1 MKVAAIVINIFLP
14 GVGTLFVKKWGQAIF
29 QIILAT
35 IALALN
41 LTGIGGLI
49 GLPLGIAVWIW
60 AIVSAISTA
69 VINPVRETRPEW
81 AAGLPLL
88 LTLGLGCAAHAQE
101 MQMEGRTVLV
111 SAFQD
116 YERQALNV
124 SPFSGGSNADVRIAF
139 PELTSAGRF
148 GARGLPRGWAQPDA
162 GTHLDTPPAYRGNIA
177 PNLSWRGTANG
188 RVMATVSLESPGVAA
203 FRAQL
208 RAVLSSG
215 ASIRYFELSS
225 DGGSTLLHEH
235 SIEPSRNASAQ
246 TVTLWSPTME
256 TGRMGVEII
265 LPNPESASGFSLEV
279 PGISV
284 QSRTAGG
291 AASAP
296 DMAFSPRCANHV
308 DAQCSSDTVLRSK
321 AAAVGRILVEKNGQP
336 TFCTGTLINSRAPRV
351 DDLTLGDGPAPYLLT
366 SSNCIATQQEAD
378 SMEVTWFYENSSCGS
393 EGLDHRTATTFG
405 GGELL
410 ATGVAQGSSLIRL
423 RRDLPGGLVYSGWRA
438 SELLTP
444 ANVGA
449 IHHPGGTVKKAAT
462 GQAESHLG
470 QGSLSDAIRVQWDEG
485 AAENGSEGAGLFANG
500 YLVGVLA
507 QPGESCDSGISHF
520 GAFDAFFPRIEG
532 YLLGDHPD
540 NPITATQIAVP
551 ASIRAALYE
560 GDLDY
565 FEIEITQDGKLA
577 VYSEGDTNTKA
588 QLIGGGGLVAEDDDG
603 GLNANFL
610 IEADVTP
617 GTYQIVVR
625 GGGED
630 ENNSVS
636 GEYTLRTSLDN
647 AGPPTAA
654 PTNVRVEREGSSLT
668 VSWDAVPAAA
678 NSGSP
683 ITGYTALAT
692 DSQGQ
697 GESCWAPANMRSCV
711 IAGLRAEVEFSVYV
725 RAANGLGEGPDSSSV
740 SVRIAAASRPGA
752 PPVLEG
758 VKVGIGPDAGTINVE
773 WQPLPKESRTD
784 DLAYKVEALSGEES
798 LSCEAGPTE
807 LSCSVSVPES
817 SVGVEY
823 SVTAYAENAQGA
835 GPRSLPVHVTP
846 LESEDGHPDSWS
858 DANSVKMP
866 SITAANIVNSSDEDW
881 FRVDVLD
888 AGTLYVWT
896 QGETNTTLVRLRSGA
911 FTDLYRIRTALDEL
925 KWDGG
930 GPDSGQGDNLWY
942 YKNVSP
948 GTYYFAVQGATGDYA
963 LHVDLVEDD
972 HGNTY
977 RDATRVA
984 TDSTTPSYLA
994 HGDED
999 WFRVDV
1005 LDAGTLYVWT
1015 QGETNTTLVRLRS
1028 GAFTDLYRIRTAL
1041 DELKWDGGGP
1051 DSGQGDNLWYYKN
1064 VSPGTYY
1071 FAVRGE
1077 YGDTTGD
1084 YSLHVDFVEDDHGN
1098 TYRDATRVATDSTT
1112 PSYLAHG
1119 DEDWFSVEITEAGTL
1134 YVETQGDTNT
1144 AMVPVP
1150 GCRTFCWLWAL
1161 RTEKEDLSWDSG
1173 DNDGGQGSNLKHHAT
1188 LSPGVYY
1195 FAVRG
1200 SNIAGHVSAYQLV
1213 VSFSPT
1219 ESESGFL
1226 PELRLP
1232 WMRKRPAQEEAPK

>member
-41 LTGIGGLI
+41 FTGIGGLI

-88 LTLGLGCAAHAQE
+88 LTIGLAHAAHAQVV
-101 MQMEGRTVLV
+101 MQMEERTIF
-111 SAFQD
+111 AFAFPES
-116 YERQALNV
+116 ERQPPSV
-124 SPFSGGSNADVRIAF
+124 SPYSGGSNADVQITF
-139 PELTSAGRF
+139 PELMSAGRF
-148 GARGLPRGWAQPDA
+148 GARGLPTGWAQPEA
-162 GTHLDTPPAYRGNIA
+162 GTHLDTPPAYRGDIA
-177 PNLSWRGTANG
+177 PNLSWRGTADG
-188 RVMATVSLESPGVAA
+188 RVMATVSLESPDVAA

-215 ASIRYFELSS
+215 ASIRYFELSG

-246 TVTLWSPTME
+246 TVSLWSPTME

-265 LPNPESASGFSLEV
+265 LPNLESASSFSLEV

-284 QSRTAGG
+284 QSRIA

-296 DMAFSPRCANHV
+296 GLAFSPRCANHV

-321 AAAVGRILVEKNGQP
+321 VAAVGRILVEKNGQP
-336 TFCTGTLINSRAPRV
+336 TFCTGTLINSRAPLV
-351 DDLTLGDGPAPYLLT
+351 DDFTLGEGPMPYLLT
-366 SSNCIATQQEAD
+366 SSSCIATQQEAD
-378 SMEVTWFYENSSCGS
+378 SMEVTWFYENSNCGS

-410 ATGVAQGSSLIRL
+410 ATSVAQGSSLIRL

-438 SELLTP
+438 SELLAP
-444 ANVGA
+444 AGVGA
-449 IHHPGGTVKKAAT
+449 IHHPGGAVKKAAT
-462 GQAESHLG
+462 GQAESHVG
-470 QGSLSDAIRVQWDEG
+470 QGSLIDAIRVQWDEG

-500 YLVGVLA
+500 YLVGALA
-507 QPGESCDSGISHF
+507 QSGESCESGISHF
-520 GAFDAFFPRIEG
+520 GAFDAFFPRVEG

-540 NPITATQIAVP
+540 NPLTATQIAVP

-588 QLIGGGGLVAEDDDG
+588 QLIGGGVLVAEDDDG
-603 GLNANFL
+603 GLDTNFL
-610 IEADVTP
+610 IEADVTA

-654 PTNVRVEREGSSLT
+654 PTNVRVEREGGSLT

-678 NSGSP
+678 NSGSR

-697 GESCWAPANMRSCV
+697 GKSCWAPANMRSCV
-711 IAGLRAEVEFSVYV
+711 IAGLRAEVEFSLYV
-725 RAANGLGEGPDSSSV
+725 RAANGLGEGPDSSSIT
-740 SVRIAAASRPGA
+740 VRIPTPNRPGA
-752 PPVLEG
+752 PPPLEG
-758 VKVGIGPDAGTINVE
+758 VKVGIGSDAGTIIVE

-784 DLAYKVEALSGEES
+784 DLAYNVEAVSGEES
-798 LSCEAGPTE
+798 LNCEGGPTE

-846 LESEDGHPDSWS
+846 LEPEDGHPDSWS
-858 DANSVKMP
+858 GAHSVKMP
-866 SITAANIVNSSDEDW
+866 SVTAANVFNADDEDW

-896 QGETNTTLVRLRSGA
+896 QGETDTYFVG
-911 FTDLYRIRTALDEL
+911 YRTAQDEL
-925 KWDGG
+925 AWDGG
-930 GPDSGQGDNLWY
+930 GHNSGAGGNLWV

-948 GTYYFAVQGATGDYA
+948 GTYYFAVRGWGDTGDYS
-963 LHVDLVEDD
+963 LHVDFVEDD

-1015 QGETNTTLVRLRS
+1015 QGETDTYFV
-1028 GAFTDLYRIRTAL
+1028 GYRTAQ
-1041 DELKWDGGGP
+1041 DELAWDGGGHN
-1051 DSGQGDNLWYYKN
+1051 SGAGGNLWVYKN

-1077 YGDTTGD
+1077 WGDTGD

-1119 DEDWFSVEITEAGTL
+1119 DVDWFSVEVTEAGTL
-1134 YVETQGDTNT
+1134 EVSTSGDTNT
-1144 AMVPVP
+1144 ISRSV
-1150 GCRTFCWLWAL
+1150 
-1161 RTEKEDLSWDSG
+1161 RTETDDLGWRSG
-1173 DNDGGQGSNLKHHAT
+1173 GTNDGPGTNFSHSLSV
-1188 LSPGVYY
+1188 SPGIYY
-1195 FAVRG
+1195 FAVASEFG
-1200 SNIAGHVSAYQLV
+1200 DTGNYTLV
-1213 VSFSPT
+1213 VSFTASA
-1219 ESESGFL
+1219 SESGLL
-1226 PELRLP
+1226 PGLRLS